1 MAEVFDGL
9 ARQAIDVE
17 ACFAQIAAIEAPR
30 FSADHISRCARLLAE
45 LACHDDLIW
54 DHLAACQDAAGWN
67 RAMLGANSFV
77 LARSDQAMLRA
88 NVWSPIRPHGA
99 LRDHERALHGYDV
112 AHNHDF
118 HLLSVGFCGPGAA
131 TELYRFDPDS
141 ADGSTPQPVE
151 LEPRGAVAL
160 SKGRVIYYEK
170 YADVH
175 VQRPPAELS
184 ISINLVFRHETR
196 DRDQLVFD
204 VGRSQVIGVAP
215 RSRRTLHARFSA
227 LADIV
232 SGALPA
238 PAHHHTRGT
247 S

>member
-1 MAEVFDGL
+1 MAEVFDGM
-9 ARQAIDVE
+9 ARRALGVE
-17 ACFAQIAAIEAPR
+17 AFFAQIAAIEAPR
-30 FSADHISRCARLLAE
+30 FSADHIAGCARLLAE

-54 DHLAACQDAAGWN
+54 DHLAACRGVAGWN
-67 RAMLGANSFV
+67 RAMLGANSFL
-77 LARSDQAMLRA
+77 LAMCDHAMLRA
-88 NVWSPIRPHGA
+88 NVWSPIRPHVA
-99 LRDHERALHGYDV
+99 FRDHERALHGYDV

-131 TELYRFDPDS
+131 TELYRFDPDT
-141 ADGSTPQPVE
+141 ADGSGPQPVA
-151 LEPRGAVAL
+151 LEPCGTVAL

-184 ISINLVFRHETR
+184 ISINLVFRHEIR

-204 VGRSQVIGVAP
+204 VERSQVIGVAP
-215 RSRRTLHARFSA
+215 LSRRVLHARFSA
-227 LADIV
+227 LADII
-232 SGALPA
+232 SGAQA